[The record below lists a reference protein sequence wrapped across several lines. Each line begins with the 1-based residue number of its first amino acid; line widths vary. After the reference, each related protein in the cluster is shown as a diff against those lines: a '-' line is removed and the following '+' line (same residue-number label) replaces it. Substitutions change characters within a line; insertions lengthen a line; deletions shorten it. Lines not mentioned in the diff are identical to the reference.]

1 MTTADDIL
9 RRAIGDLV
17 IQIAVLQAQQE
28 RLTAEVEQLRKERD
42 SANAE
47 RRVKDMDDYVRNNN
61 HVK

>member
-47 RRVKDMDDYVRNNN
+47 QRVKDMDDYVRNNN